1 MLTDKQ
7 KINQLEILIDRVM
20 YKLEENEDIYY
31 FMIERSDYEE
41 FKQDYEYCQKE
52 SEENNERKN

>member
-7 KINQLEILIDRVM
+7 KINQLEIIIDRLM

-31 FMIERSDYEE
+31 FMIERDDYEE
-41 FKQDYEYCQKE
+41 CQRDYEHYQKE
-52 SEENNERKN
+52 SEV

>member
-7 KINQLEILIDRVM
+7 KINRLEIIIDRLM

-31 FMIERSDYEE
+31 FMIERDDYEE
-41 FKQDYEYCQKE
+41 IERDYEHYEKE
-52 SEENNERKN
+52 KRNSRNE

>member
-7 KINQLEILIDRVM
+7 KINQLEILIDRLM

-41 FKQDYEYCQKE
+41 FKRDYELKKRGNIYQFPIKI
-52 SEENNERKN
+52 

>member
-7 KINQLEILIDRVM
+7 KINQLEILIDRLM

-31 FMIERSDYEE
+31 FMIERNDYEE
-41 FKQDYEYCQKE
+41 FLRDFEYYQKE
-52 SEENNERKN
+52 KENK

>member
-31 FMIERSDYEE
+31 FMIERIDYEE
-41 FKQDYEYCQKE
+41 FKQDYEYYEKE
-52 SEENNERKN
+52 SEEK

>member
-31 FMIERSDYEE
+31 FMIERDDFEEIERDYEH
-41 FKQDYEYCQKE
+41 YEKE
-52 SEENNERKN
+52 KRNSRDE

>member
-7 KINQLEILIDRVM
+7 KINQLEILIDELM

-31 FMIERSDYEE
+31 FMIERDDYEE
-41 FKQDYEYCQKE
+41 FEERINIIKKE
-52 SEENNERKN
+52 SENK

>member
-7 KINQLEILIDRVM
+7 KINRLEILIDELM

-31 FMIERSDYEE
+31 FMIERDDYEE
-41 FKQDYEYCQKE
+41 FEELINEMKKE
-52 SEENNERKN
+52 KEEK

>member
-7 KINQLEILIDRVM
+7 KINQLEILIDRLM

-31 FMIERSDYEE
+31 FMIERDDFEEIERDYEH
-41 FKQDYEYCQKE
+41 YEKE
-52 SEENNERKN
+52 KRSSRNE